1 MAPPVKHNSL
11 LAAARRSQES
21 DSMSRGI
28 TPLDI
33 VKRVSNG
40 PIGVNKRYSVP
51 NKLPPSVQKNKTM
64 LSMYIKG
71 NNEAKRPQGAEQ
83 KIMINRPVTN

>member
-1 MAPPVKHNSL
+1 
-11 LAAARRSQES
+11 
-21 DSMSRGI
+21 MSRGI

-40 PIGVNKRYSVP
+40 PIGVGKRYSVP

-71 NNEAKRPQGAEQ
+71 NNEAARP
-83 KIMINRPVTN
+83 